1 MKRGVFLLG
10 FSFLL
15 SKILGLVR
23 DHLLASGF
31 GAGNSVA
38 ASFNL
43 DTYYAAFR
51 LPDLLFNLLAY
62 GALSAAFIPLFTEL
76 LKKEGKDQAFRFANQ
91 ILQTVAFIVTCL
103 AIILF
108 IITPFIVPLYVP
120 WFSPEK
126 QAVTVTLTRMMLIT
140 PLFFT
145 VGSIAAGMQNVFH
158 RYFGLAFGPVLY
170 NLGIIFGIAV
180 FGSAYGVYGVG
191 MGVIL
196 GALLNLLIQLP
207 GIGHIGFRFESLS
220 VWWTTRVKEML
231 LLAVPR
237 IFGMSV
243 TQLSLLIGTIIASG
257 LAEGS
262 ITLMNLASNLTSL
275 PLGVIGISIATVSFS
290 RLASVALESNT
301 AHFAAEIKTN
311 IRRMLFLL
319 IPVISGMLALRLQI
333 VRLFLGRGKFD
344 WDDTILTANALG
356 ILLIGIIFEALI
368 FLFARGFYA
377 LKNTRTPVLIGI
389 GAVTINIVISILYTK
404 IFPLGIYGI
413 AIGTVAAHIVNALL
427 LFIFLWK
434 KVGGNLLD
442 YKEIVKFIVG
452 GVLMI
457 FIVQATKMSFGS
469 VFEDIDTYK
478 ELIIQTAAAI
488 AAGAITYLGLCS
500 LFRCKDMKSVK
511 EIITAPFA
519 RQVSPPGKT
528 FPDGKVFPK

>member
-10 FSFLL
+10 FSFLV
-15 SKILGLVR
+15 SKVLGLLR

-38 ASFNL
+38 VSFNL

-62 GALSAAFIPLFTEL
+62 GVLSAAFIPLFTEL
-76 LKKEGKDQAFRFANQ
+76 LKKEGKEHAFRFANQ

-126 QAVTVTLTRMMLIT
+126 QAVTVTLTRMMLLT

-145 VGSIAAGMQNVFH
+145 VGSITAGMQNVFH

-170 NLGIIFGIAV
+170 NLGIILGIV
-180 FGSAYGVYGVG
+180 LLGNRYGVYGVG
-191 MGVIL
+191 IGVIA
-196 GALLNLLIQLP
+196 GALLNFLIQLP
-207 GIGHIGFRFESLS
+207 GIWRIGFRFTSVS
-220 VWWTTRVKEML
+220 VWWTRQVKEML
-231 LLAVPR
+231 LLSIPR

-243 TQLSLLIGTIIASG
+243 TQLSLFIGTIIASG

-290 RLASVALESNT
+290 RLASVAVESNMQ
-301 AHFAAEIKTN
+301 HFIIEIKTN
-311 IRRMLFLL
+311 IQRMLFLL
-319 IPVISGMLALRLQI
+319 IPVIGGMLALRLQI

-344 WDDTILTANALG
+344 WDDTTLTANTLG
-356 ILLIGIIFEALI
+356 ILLLGVIFEALI
-368 FLFARGFYA
+368 FLLARGFYA
-377 LKNTRTPVLIGI
+377 LKNTRTPVFIGI
-389 GAVTINIVISILYTK
+389 GAVTINIATSIIATK

-413 AIGTVAAHIVNALL
+413 AIGTAAAHTVNALL

-434 KVGGNLLD
+434 KVGGSLLD
-442 YKEIVKFIVG
+442 YLEIVKFIVS
-452 GVLMI
+452 GVLML
-457 FIVQATKMSFGS
+457 FIVQATKMSFGFI
-469 VFEDIDTYK
+469 FEDIDTYK
-478 ELIIQTAAAI
+478 ELIIQTGAAV

-511 EIITAPFA
+511 EVLTAPFA
-519 RQVSPPGKT
+519 RQASPSGQTSPSEKVSPK
-528 FPDGKVFPK
+528 